1 MKKGTG
7 TAITFALG
15 VFAGQTLCGPAAQA
29 ATNLTAT
36 LSNQPIYVDGQR
48 VSMTAYQI
56 GGNNYVKLRDVGEAV
71 GFNVYWD
78 GSAVQVESGKPY
90 TGVGP
95 VSQTYPTQPVQQA
108 IPAQQTTT
116 APTEESVQA
125 ALRALREQYPN
136 NTAWPAPYH
145 STSGGPYGT
154 TISNCAGWAILCS
167 VAAFGNLPWR
177 RVNNPTWD
185 QIRAGDLVEYS
196 NPQGRHVVVVVSKT
210 DDSMAITDSGT
221 TQKAYWGGKYFRYW
235 LEEQPGLTLYTR
247 YPS

>member
-1 MKKGTG
+1 MKKG

-15 VFAGQTLCGPAAQA
+15 VFAGLTLCGPAAQA

-36 LSNQPIYVDGQR
+36 LSNQPIYVDGQQ
-48 VSMTAYQI
+48 VSMTAFAI

-78 GSAVQVESGKPY
+78 GSAVQVESDKPY
-90 TGVGP
+90 TGVAP
-95 VSQTYPTQPVQQA
+95 VGQSSQ
-108 IPAQQTTT
+108 PAQQATVTPT
-116 APTEESVQA
+116 AQQTAAIPTEETVQA
-125 ALRALREQYPN
+125 ALRTLRERDPN
-136 NTAWPAPYH
+136 GTVWPAPYR

-154 TISNCAGWAILCS
+154 TISNCAGWAIMCS
-167 VAAFGNLPWR
+167 DAAFGSLPWR

-196 NPQGRHVVVVVSKT
+196 NNQGRHVVVVVSKT
-210 DDSMAITDSGT
+210 DDAMFITDSGT
-221 TQKAYWGGKYFRYW
+221 TQKAYWGGKYFRWW
-235 LEEQPGLTLYTR
+235 LEKQPGLVLYTR

>member
-15 VFAGQTLCGPAAQA
+15 VFAGLTLCGPAAHA
-29 ATNLTAT
+29 ADYLTAT
-36 LSNQPIYVDGQR
+36 LSSQPIYVDGQR
-48 VSMTAYQI
+48 VSMTAYSI

-78 GSAVQVESGKPY
+78 GRAVQIESDKPY
-90 TGVGP
+90 TGTGP
-95 VSQTYPTQPVQQA
+95 VNNSYSTPPTQQTA
-108 IPAQQTTT
+108 PAQQTTT

-125 ALRALREQYPN
+125 ALRTLREQYPN
-136 NTAWPAPYH
+136 NTAWPAPYR
-145 STSGGPYGT
+145 SASGGPYYSGM
-154 TISNCAGWAILCS
+154 NCAGWATMCS
-167 VAAFGNLPWR
+167 DAAFGDLPWR
-177 RVNNPTWD
+177 RVNNPSWE
-185 QIRAGDLVEYS
+185 QIRAGDLVEYG
-196 NPQGRHVVVVVSKT
+196 NAQGRHVVVVVSIT
-210 DDSMAITDSGT
+210 DESMAITDSGT

>member
-15 VFAGQTLCGPAAQA
+15 VFAGLTLCGPAAQA

-78 GSAVQVESGKPY
+78 GSAVQVESNLPY
-90 TGVGP
+90 TGTGP
-95 VSQTYPTQPVQQA
+95 AANSCSTPPLQTQA
-108 IPAQQTTT
+108 TV
-116 APTEESVQA
+116 PTEETVQA

-145 STSGGPYGT
+145 STSGGPYYSGM
-154 TISNCAGWAILCS
+154 NCAGWATLCS
-167 VAAFGNLPWR
+167 DAAFGDLPWR